1 MVKKISLLY
10 FLFSCIFC
18 FAQTGPAGIGTSA
31 NNVLWLK
38 ADAGTSSTVNAT
50 QISSWNDQSGNSINV
65 TQTVSVQQPSFAA
78 NVMNGFPAILFDNTA
93 TANQNDKMLGP
104 DSPLLD
110 NTSGYTFFTVT
121 RPMNLDNSAR
131 TIVCKRTTVSVDE
144 SFMLFYYTGNKL
156 AVDIQ
161 TTDDRF
167 FTNTVYANSTN
178 YITSLVYNGALASGL
193 RCTAYNEDL
202 FDRNAPETNT
212 LVPDNASP
220 LLIGSTDAS
229 DPRPYGG
236 YISEIIIYRE
246 ALNTAS
252 RIIINNHLSAKYN
265 IALSANDKY
274 AGDNPGN
281 GNYDFSVAGLGIEAS
296 GSSPCFSASTCG
308 GFGVSATSGL
318 DNGDYIIAGHALAT
332 NTTIT
337 TDVGGMTGTNNARWQ
352 RIWYVDV
359 TNTLANI
366 NVNVEFDM
374 SAGGMGTF
382 TLGPAANY
390 VLLSRTG
397 QTGNWTEVATASS
410 IAGNKIFFN
419 ALSASGTDDGY
430 YTLGT
435 RNYRSSPL
443 PIKLASFSAESAGNV
458 VSLAWSTATEK
469 NNNYFTVERSVDGID
484 FEALIQVKGAGT
496 SSRMLQYKQTDAE
509 PFEGLS
515 YYRLKQTDFDG
526 TSAYSGIVAVNR
538 TDNNMHNDI
547 VIYPNPNNGS
557 FKIKMPA
564 LKSGQYLPD
573 IKDLSGKAYAV
584 NATISEDSEN
594 VYTIDGLAA
603 GVYIITV
610 SFETG
615 SYKRQVIVK

>member
-1 MVKKISLLY
+1 MAKKIFLLY
-10 FLFSCIFC
+10 LLFSRIYL
-18 FAQTGPAGIGTSA
+18 FAQTGPAGVGTGA

-38 ADAGTSSTVNAT
+38 ADAGTSSTANNT
-50 QISSWNDQSGNSINV
+50 QISSWNDQSGNSVHV
-65 TQTVSVQQPSFAA
+65 TQTVSVQQPSFVT

-93 TANQNDKMLGP
+93 TANQNDKMFGP
-104 DSPLLD
+104 DSPVLD

-167 FTNTVYANSTN
+167 FTNTVYANNTN
-178 YITSLVYNGALASGL
+178 YITSLVYNGTLPSGM

-202 FDRNAPETNT
+202 FDRTATETNS

-274 AGDNPGN
+274 AGDNPGS
-281 GNYDFSVAGLGIEAS
+281 GNYDLNVAGLGAEFG
-296 GSSPCFSASTCG
+296 GSSPSFSASTSG
-308 GFGVSATSGL
+308 GFGISATSGL
-318 DNGDYIIAGHALAT
+318 DNGDYIMAGHAAAT

-337 TDVGGMTGTNNARWQ
+337 TDVGGMTGTSNARWQ
-352 RIWYVDV
+352 RVWYVDV
-359 TNTLANI
+359 TNIFANI
-366 NVNVEFDM
+366 DVNVEFDM
-374 SAGGMGTF
+374 SDGGMDTF
-382 TLGPAANY
+382 TLGPASNY
-390 VLLSRTG
+390 VLLSRAG

-410 IAGNKIFFN
+410 ITGDRIIFN
-419 ALSASGTDDGY
+419 SLSASGTDDGY

-435 RNYRSSPL
+435 RNYYSSPL
-443 PIKLASFSAESAGNV
+443 PIKLVSFSALDAGNV
-458 VSLAWSTATEK
+458 VNLAWSTATEK
-469 NNNYFTVERSVDGID
+469 NNNYFTIERSTDGVD
-484 FEALIQVKGAGT
+484 FEALMQVKGAGN
-496 SSRMLQYKQTDAE
+496 SSRLLQYKQTDAD
-509 PFEGLS
+509 PYEGIS

-526 TSAYSGIVAVNR
+526 SSAYSDIVAVNR
-538 TDNNMHNDI
+538 IDNNIHDDI
-547 VIYPNPNNGS
+547 VIFPNPNTGS
-557 FKIKMPA
+557 FKIKVPA
-564 LKSGQYLPD
+564 LQGRQYVLD
-573 IKDLSGKAYAV
+573 VKDLWGRTFNV
-584 NATISEDSEN
+584 NTTIDERSEN
-594 VYTIDGLAA
+594 VYSIEGLAA
-603 GVYIITV
+603 GVYIITA
-610 SFETG
+610 SFNTG